1 MTQQSATLQDAAF
14 MKIVDLTRENGGHSL
29 KVVRVGP
36 MRLHIILRYA
46 TKNGYESIQL
56 ERHRHAETATK
67 RAGRLSGIL
76 DSMK

>member
-14 MKIVDLTRENGGHSL
+14 MKIVDLTRERGGHSL

-36 MRLHIILRYA
+36 MRLHIILKFA
-46 TKNGYESIQL
+46 TKNGYDSIQL

-67 RAGRLSGIL
+67 RAGRLAGIL
-76 DSMK
+76 DGMK